1 MTDLQQI
8 GKYKILGKIGQ
19 GAMGEVF
26 KAHDPILNRYV
37 AIKTMSAAIGSD
49 DELRKRFLREA
60 QSAARLNH
68 TNIITLYDFGEDQG
82 KIYMAM
88 ELLQGADLKD
98 LLGSNSLNS
107 IEDKVG
113 LMEQTCDGLAFA
125 HANQVVHRDLK
136 PANIHIQPNG
146 QVKIMD
152 FGLARLGASEM
163 TRTGMVMGTPN
174 YMSPEQVRGQR
185 ADSRSDIFALGAVFY
200 ELLTNHKAFDAESL
214 HAVLFQVLE
223 HEPESVRH
231 WAPEVPEVLVH
242 LVERA
247 LRKNPAERFQNAGE
261 LREALRMVREVFE
274 GTLDEESAI
283 QAVLAPSAEASDATI
298 LGESST
304 RDAEATRIEPSPPGP
319 GSGADVKRSGIGKR
333 PGSGSRPPAIVSGGG
348 TRVNP
353 GSGATVVPPRS
364 GVRGPGSGAGRS
376 VQRSGASVSRSGSA
390 ARMAPPQ
397 AASSKLPLI
406 LGGGAALVIAAG
418 IGIFFA
424 LRGPSKAE
432 IGDDPVRNALVT
444 SSLQSAR
451 QSLEYKNFSAAI
463 DNAQK
468 ALKLDEGNAEAKQIL
483 DKAQSTLKQL
493 DAAAEEAKQA
503 VQAGQYEKASAA
515 LQRAMEINP
524 THPVVAELSRQL
536 DSTFKS
542 KADEARQS
550 MHLAKAGADRAR
562 AGSLQSYSEAAQA
575 AGEAEG
581 LFKAA
586 QFIPATQKFL
596 EAQNQ
601 YDRARRA
608 AEERVAPPPPV
619 TTARFP
625 PPTQPPMTQPP
636 MTQPPATQPPV
647 TAPPVTA
654 PPHTTP
660 PVTAPPPP
668 VNDEPAVRRVITEY
682 KRALEG
688 RDLGLFKAVKPNTS
702 ADDEKKLR
710 DSFNNIRSWE
720 VAIDIDSVRIE
731 GDRAVVKVSRRD
743 TVNGQRTQ
751 PQSQTFTLVK
761 GGGGWTIRDIGRN

>member
-68 TNIITLYDFGEDQG
+68 PNIITLYDFGEDQG

-88 ELLQGADLKD
+88 ELLLGADLKD
-98 LLGSNSLNS
+98 LLGSHSLNS

-146 QVKIMD
+146 QIKIMD

-223 HEPESVRH
+223 HEPEPVRN
-231 WAPEVPEVLVH
+231 WVPDVPEVLVH

-247 LRKNPAERFQNAGE
+247 LRKEPGERFQNAGE
-261 LREALRMVREVFE
+261 LREALRMVRQVFE

-283 QAVLAPSAEASDATI
+283 HTILTPSPEANEATI
-298 LGESST
+298 MGDQKAG
-304 RDAEATRIEPSPPGP
+304 DAEATRIEPNPSTQ
-319 GSGADVKRSGIGKR
+319 GSAADVKRGGIGKR
-333 PGSGSRPPAIVSGGG
+333 PGSGSRPPGLMSGGA

-353 GSGATVVPPRS
+353 GSGATVVSPRS
-364 GVRGPGSGAGRS
+364 GARGPGSGAGRP
-376 VQRSGASVSRSGSA
+376 VQRSGGSVSRSGSA
-390 ARMAPPQ
+390 ARMAAP
-397 AASSKLPLI
+397 AAAPSRLPLI
-406 LGGGAALVIAAG
+406 LGGSAVFLVAAA

-424 LRGPSKAE
+424 LRGPSKPEAA
-432 IGDDPVRNALVT
+432 DDPLRNAMVT

-451 QSLEYKNFSAAI
+451 QSLEFKQFGAAI
-463 DNAQK
+463 TSAQQV
-468 ALKLDEGNAEAKQIL
+468 LKLDDGNAEAKQIL

-493 DAAAEEAKQA
+493 DAAAEEAKLA
-503 VQAGQYEKASAA
+503 VEAGNYDKASEA

-524 THPVVAELSRQL
+524 THPVVAELARQL
-536 DSTFKS
+536 DSTFKG

-550 MHLAKAGADRAR
+550 MRLARAGAERAR
-562 AGSLQSYSEAAQA
+562 AGSLQSFSEGTQA

-581 LFKAA
+581 LFKSA
-586 QFIPATQKFL
+586 QFTAATQKFL

-601 YDRARRA
+601 YDRARRT
-608 AEERVAPPPPV
+608 AEERVAPPPP
-619 TTARFP
+619 TTMAQFTP
-625 PPTQPPMTQPP
+625 PPTQPPMTL
-636 MTQPPATQPPV
+636 PPATQPPV
-647 TAPPVTA
+647 TAPPATA
-654 PPHTTP
+654 PPHTQP

-668 VNDEPAVRRVITEY
+668 VNEEPAVRRVIGDY
-682 KRALEG
+682 KRALES
-688 RDLGLFKAVKPNTS
+688 RDLGLFKSVKPNTS

-710 DSFNNIRSWE
+710 DSFGNIRSWE

-751 PQSQTFTLVK
+751 PQAQTFTLVK

>member
-1 MTDLQQI
+1 MADLQQI

-68 TNIITLYDFGEDQG
+68 PNIITLYDFGEDQG

-98 LLGSNSLNS
+98 LLGSHSLNS

-185 ADSRSDIFALGAVFY
+185 ADARSDIFALGAVFY

-223 HEPESVRH
+223 HEPEPVRN
-231 WAPEVPEVLVH
+231 WVPDVPEVLVH

-247 LRKNPAERFQNAGE
+247 LRKEPAARFQNAGE
-261 LREALRMVREVFE
+261 LREALRLVRQVFE

-283 QAVLAPSAEASDATI
+283 HSILTPSPETSEATI
-298 LGESST
+298 LSEQPAA
-304 RDAEATRIEPSPPGP
+304 DAEATRIEPTPGTP
-319 GSGADVKRSGIGKR
+319 GSSPDMKRSGIGKR
-333 PGSGSRPPAIVSGGG
+333 PGSGSRPPAMVAGAP

-353 GSGATVVPPRS
+353 GSGATVVSPRS
-364 GVRGPGSGAGRS
+364 GSRGPGLGAGRS
-376 VQRSGASVSRSGSA
+376 MQRSGGSVSRSGA
-390 ARMAPPQ
+390 ARMAPQP
-397 AASSKLPLI
+397 AARSNMPLI
-406 LGGGAALVIAAG
+406 LGGIAVFVLAAALGV
-418 IGIFFA
+418 FFA
-424 LRGPSKAE
+424 LRPSKPATPA
-432 IGDDPVRNALVT
+432 DDPLKDAMVT

-451 QSLEYKNFSAAI
+451 QSLEYKNFAAAI
-463 DNAQK
+463 TSAQQV
-468 ALKLDEGNAEAKQIL
+468 LKLDQGNAEAKQIL
-483 DKAQSTLKQL
+483 DKAETTLKQL
-493 DAAAEEAKQA
+493 DAAAEEAKLA
-503 VQAGQYEKASAA
+503 VQAGNFDKASEA

-536 DSTFKS
+536 DSTFKG
-542 KADEARQS
+542 KAEDARQS
-550 MHLAKAGADRAR
+550 MRSARTGAERAR
-562 AGSLQSYSEAAQA
+562 ATNLQSFTEATQA

-581 LFKAA
+581 LFKSEKFTA
-586 QFIPATQKFL
+586 ATQKFL

-608 AEERVAPPPPV
+608 AEDRAATPPPTTMAQFAPPPQ
-619 TTARFP
+619 
-625 PPTQPPMTQPP
+625 TQPPVTLPP
-636 MTQPPATQPPV
+636 TTLPPV
-647 TAPPVTA
+647 TAPPVTT
-654 PPHTTP
+654 PPHTP
-660 PVTAPPPP
+660 PPTPPPP
-668 VNDEPAVRRVITEY
+668 VNEEPAVRRVITDY
-682 KRALEG
+682 KRALESK
-688 RDLGLFKAVKPNTS
+688 DLGLFKAIKPNLS

-710 DSFNNIRSWE
+710 DSFGNIRTWE
-720 VAIDIDSVRIE
+720 VAIDIESVHMD
-731 GDRAVVKVSRRD
+731 GDRAVVRISRRD

-761 GGGGWTIRDIGRN
+761 GGGSWTIRDIGRD